1 MRILMWHVHGSWTT
15 SFVQGAH
22 EYLVPVTPDRDADGL
37 GRARTWDWPDTVREV
52 PADRLGDL
60 DFDVMILQRPHEVA
74 LAEKWTK
81 RVPGRDVPA
90 AFLEHNTPEG
100 DVPRTPHPLAGQSDI
115 PVVHVTHFN
124 RLFWDCGLAPT
135 LVVEH
140 GVIDPGY
147 QYTGEVARAAVAV
160 NDPVPRGRVVGT
172 DLLARLAEG
181 ADLDIF
187 GMRVTRLVDAG
198 LCPPRGRVFEDLP
211 QARLHRE
218 LARRRVY
225 LHTTR
230 WTSLGLSLI
239 EAMMLGMPVVGLAS
253 TEAPRAVPR
262 DAGILS
268 TDVDELVR
276 GLDELV
282 HEPDLARAMGNRARS
297 AACARYPL
305 DAFLD
310 RWDDV
315 LARLAAGAPVR

>member
-22 EYLVPVTPDRDADGL
+22 EYLVPVTPDRDSDGL
-37 GRARTWDWPDTVREV
+37 GRALTWDWPDTVREV
-52 PADRLGDL
+52 PPERLVDL

-74 LAEKWTK
+74 LAEQWTK

-90 AFLEHNTPEG
+90 VYLEHNTPDG
-100 DVPRTPHPLAGQSDI
+100 DVPRTLHPLAGQSDI
-115 PVVHVTHFN
+115 PIVHVTHFN

-147 QYTGEVARAAVAV
+147 QYTGDVARAAVAI
-160 NDPVPRGRVVGT
+160 NDPVTRGRVVGT
-172 DLLARLAEG
+172 DLLPQLAEG

-198 LCPPRGRVFEDLP
+198 LCPPRGRVYEDLP
-211 QARLHRE
+211 QSRLHQE

-239 EAMMLGMPVVGLAS
+239 EAMMLGMPVIGIAS
-253 TEAPRAVPR
+253 TEVQRAVPP

-268 TDVDELVR
+268 TDLDELVR

-282 HEPDLARAMGNRARS
+282 HEPGRARAMGYQARS

-305 DAFLD
+305 DTFLA
-310 RWDDV
+310 RWDGV